1 VTATITHIGGQNNK
15 LVDCTET
22 EFSFRLKHMP
32 CLCLTGWPTL
42 SISVCYNKGVSMRT
56 VSIFRNG
63 KNQAVRLPKD
73 MEFEGVTELEII
85 REGDAVILRPAR
97 PDWLSFAELPAEDA
111 DFLEKRPVVV
121 DDEGRF
127 TL

>member
-1 VTATITHIGGQNNK
+1 
-15 LVDCTET
+15 
-22 EFSFRLKHMP
+22 
-32 CLCLTGWPTL
+32 
-42 SISVCYNKGVSMRT
+42 MRT

-85 REGDAVILRPAR
+85 REGDTVILRPIR
-97 PDWLSFAELPAEDA
+97 RDWLSLAKQPAADE
-111 DFLEKRPVVV
+111 DFLQERPAVV

-127 TL
+127 SL